1 MRMAS
6 SEINLVM
13 TAIGFALS
21 SMFIVYVC
29 ARLICARILQYYNPS
44 DHIIIRRGCNG
55 LDPLVISSF
64 PVKKYSDAFF
74 ASIQDAQCTI
84 CLADYQ
90 REDSLRI
97 LSPCAHY
104 FHPECIDIW
113 LQNNSTCPVC
123 RISLQ
128 SLPQK
133 KHFMEPLFSS
143 AAGSQRHFCSIFAS
157 SRTHRSP
164 IMDPPV
170 TDHGGLSSV

>member
-1 MRMAS
+1 MKMAS

-29 ARLICARILQYYNPS
+29 ARLICSRIRLYYTRS
-44 DHIIIRRGCNG
+44 DHSIIKRSCNG

-97 LSPCAHY
+97 LPSCAHY
-104 FHPECIDIW
+104 FHPACIDIW

-128 SLPQK
+128 SLFRK
-133 KHFMEPLFSS
+133 EHFMEPLFSS
-143 AAGSQRHFCSIFAS
+143 AVRSQRHLCSIFAS

-164 IMDPPV
+164 IMDPAVP
-170 TDHGGLSSV
+170 DHGDLASV